1 VVRRRPDATVSTY
14 IGWENNGRRGKV
26 QLGYVEGLV
35 QEVRRV
41 QLVESNRPNSTLSLW
56 GLRLS
61 AEVHA
66 GHLLVQARDTG
77 GVSGSRIG
85 AARVGS
91 LVAIGLRVGGR
102 GTGLRGIILRN
113 GTSVRRNRG
122 LLLSVLSGVLRAKRR
137 DL

>member
-14 IGWENNGRRGKV
+14 IGWEDNGRRGKV

-35 QEVRRV
+35 QKVCRV

-56 GLRLS
+56 RLRLS

-77 GVSGSRIG
+77 RVSGSRIG
-85 AARVGS
+85 AASVGS
-91 LVAIGLRVGGR
+91 LIAIGLRVGGR
-102 GTGLRGIILRN
+102 GTGLRGIVLRY
-113 GTSVRRNRG
+113 GTSIRRNRG
-122 LLLSVLSGVLRAKRR
+122 LMLSVLPRILRAKGR